1 MKVKRFSA
9 DILSI
14 TDEGINNSLDMANNV
29 SSQLLENPYLG
40 NTRGVK
46 RWGGFIK
53 NSTKLIK
60 RKKNELGN
68 KAR

>member
-9 DILSI
+9 DVLSI
-14 TDEGINNSLDMANNV
+14 ADNGINNSLDMADDI
-29 SSQLLENPYLG
+29 SSQLLENPYIG
-40 NTRGVK
+40 ETRGVK

-60 RKKNELGN
+60 RKKNELDN
-68 KAR
+68 KK

>member
-9 DILSI
+9 DVLSI
-14 TDEGINNSLDMANNV
+14 ADNGINNSLDMADNI
-29 SSQLLENPYLG
+29 SSQLLENQYIG
-40 NTRGVK
+40 KTRGVK

-60 RKKNELGN
+60 RKKNGLD
-68 KAR
+68 KRK

>member
-9 DILSI
+9 DVLSI
-14 TDEGINNSLDMANNV
+14 ADNGINNSLDMADDI
-29 SSQLLENPYLG
+29 SSQLLENPYIG
-40 NTRGVK
+40 ETRGVK

-60 RKKNELGN
+60 RKKNELDN
-68 KAR
+68 RK

>member
-9 DILSI
+9 DVLSI
-14 TDEGINNSLDMANNV
+14 ADNGINNSLDMADDI
-29 SSQLLENPYLG
+29 SSQLLENPYIG
-40 NTRGVK
+40 ETRGVK

-60 RKKNELGN
+60 RKKNGLD
-68 KAR
+68 KRK

>member
-9 DILSI
+9 DVLSI
-14 TDEGINNSLDMANNV
+14 ADNGINNSLDMADDI
-29 SSQLLENPYLG
+29 SSQLLENQYIG
-40 NTRGVK
+40 KTRGVK

-60 RKKNELGN
+60 RKKNELDN
-68 KAR
+68 RK

>member
-9 DILSI
+9 DVLSI
-14 TDEGINNSLDMANNV
+14 ADNGINNSLDMADDI
-29 SSQLLENPYLG
+29 SSQLLENQYIG
-40 NTRGVK
+40 ETRGVK

-60 RKKNELGN
+60 RKKNELDN
-68 KAR
+68 RK